1 MKNFVK
7 AMDKEGEGSAYMR
20 TILPKISD
28 AKLKEGIFVGPQIRQ
43 LINDSHFEECLTPES
58 RGAEGVDC

>member
-20 TILPKISD
+20 IILPKNND
-28 AKLKEGIFVGPQIRQ
+28 AMLKEGIFVGPQIRQ

-58 RGAEGVDC
+58 R